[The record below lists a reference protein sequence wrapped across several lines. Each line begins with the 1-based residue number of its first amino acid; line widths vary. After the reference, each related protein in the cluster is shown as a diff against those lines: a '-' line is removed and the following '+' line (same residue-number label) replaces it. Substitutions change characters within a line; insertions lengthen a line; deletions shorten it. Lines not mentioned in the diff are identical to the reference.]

1 MASFIYGKVKRK
13 HNIFRII
20 ETEEQVYNTSQFNL
34 VGIDY
39 NPATLIE
46 NEELYKV
53 SEFSQTG
60 FSLDFITSDLNS
72 VNHDQIT
79 RNDLTKLSF
88 ICTVQNNLFFFQ
100 IINSSFFISKKWFS
114 IDELKIETEKPIIT
128 VNPFADAIYDKN
140 ADVLY
145 FKKLPA
151 AQKIFKGMDQLYKE
165 ATALETDSFLQNDF
179 LQVNSNFSNRN
190 VSVPNRK
197 RIALVMETLNNL
209 SDTEKHA
216 VYLYTNQYS
225 QVEFVDGKFKIET
238 DEDLK
243 FVLWGIEQRFYTTP
257 IGGEK
262 RIANS
267 IISI

>member
-1 MASFIYGKVKRK
+1 MATFIYGKVKRK
-13 HNIFRII
+13 HNIFRVI
-20 ETEEQVYNTSQFNL
+20 ETEEEVYNTSQLNL
-34 VGIDY
+34 VGVDY
-39 NPATLIE
+39 NPNTLIE

-53 SEFSQTG
+53 SQFSQSS
-60 FSLDFITSDLNS
+60 FSFDFITNDLNS

-88 ICTVQNNLFFFQ
+88 ICTVQDNLFFFQ

-114 IDELKIETEKPIIT
+114 IDELRIETEKPIIT

-140 ADVLY
+140 SDILY

-179 LQVNSNFSNRN
+179 LQVDSNFSSRN

-197 RIALVMETLNNL
+197 RIALVMGTLNNL
-209 SDTEKHA
+209 SDTEKQS
-216 VYLYTNQYS
+216 VYSYINQYS
-225 QVEFVDGKFKIET
+225 QVEFRGGKFKIET

>member
-1 MASFIYGKVKRK
+1 MATFIYGKVKRK
-13 HNIFRII
+13 HNIFRVI
-20 ETEEQVYNTSQFNL
+20 ETEEEVYNTSQLNL
-34 VGIDY
+34 VGVDY
-39 NPATLIE
+39 NPNTLIE

-53 SEFSQTG
+53 SQFSQSG
-60 FSLDFITSDLNS
+60 FSFDFINNDLNS

-88 ICTVQNNLFFFQ
+88 ICTVQNNLYFFQ

-114 IDELKIETEKPIIT
+114 IDELRIETEKPIIT

-140 ADVLY
+140 SDILY

-179 LQVNSNFSNRN
+179 LEVDSNFSSRK

-209 SDTEKHA
+209 SDTEKQT
-216 VYLYTNQYS
+216 VYSYTRQYS
-225 QVEFVDGKFKIET
+225 QVEFQDGKFKIET